1 MYLYHGRANA
11 IHPYERDITM
21 YKHLDILKI
30 LIQYYFQEIFPKK
43 DLPPQSPME
52 ITREAAIG
60 FESWFSGLIGLNIS
74 SPVWVGRL
82 ELQDA
87 LFF

>member
-30 LIQYYFQEIFPKK
+30 LIQYYFQEILPIK
-43 DLPPQSPME
+43 DPPPQSPME

-60 FESWFSGLIGLNIS
+60 FESGFSGLIRKY
-74 SPVWVGRL
+74 PV
-82 ELQDA
+82 
-87 LFF
+87 

>member
-30 LIQYYFQEIFPKK
+30 LIQYYFQEIFPNK
-43 DLPPQSPME
+43 DPPPQSPME
-52 ITREAAIG
+52 ITRAAAIG
-60 FESWFSGLIGLNIS
+60 FESGFSGFKGLIVT
-74 SPVWVGRL
+74 SPV
-82 ELQDA
+82 
-87 LFF
+87 

>member
-1 MYLYHGRANA
+1 MHRYHGRANA

-30 LIQYYFQEIFPKK
+30 LIQYYFQEILPIK
-43 DLPPQSPME
+43 DPPPQSPME

-60 FESWFSGLIGLNIS
+60 FES
-74 SPVWVGRL
+74 
-82 ELQDA
+82 
-87 LFF
+87 

>member
-60 FESWFSGLIGLNIS
+60 FES
-74 SPVWVGRL
+74 
-82 ELQDA
+82 
-87 LFF
+87 